1 MRSHRTKRYRLPA
14 HTSVP
19 YSWDNPSLKDKKI
32 ILNIAGRE
40 RSISM
45 QEIGSQLPFRHQVSA
60 QSFEYYFFF
69 YLYAISLGSLW
80 TPIDHSY

>member
-1 MRSHRTKRYRLPA
+1 MRNHRTKRYRLPA

-60 QSFEYYFFF
+60 
-69 YLYAISLGSLW
+69 ISLGYFLYLYIVLGSLR
-80 TPIDHSY
+80 TSFDHSH